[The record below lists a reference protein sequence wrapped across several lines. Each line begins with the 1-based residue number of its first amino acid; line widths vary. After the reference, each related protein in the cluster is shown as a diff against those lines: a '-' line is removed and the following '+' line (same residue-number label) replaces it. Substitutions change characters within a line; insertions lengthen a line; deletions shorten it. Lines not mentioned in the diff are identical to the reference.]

1 MKIELNFTSF
11 EIEALSN
18 TVCKSFVAESP
29 ERFSVITCNRLEAV
43 PTMLSISD
51 NHCPGTLFYFDSLLE
66 AKIFQDFYF
75 QKNRI
80 EQCHVLF
87 DECIPDQWCCWTEDD
102 FDEYESLD
110 NVHSLDVTTNDI
122 AIWGIEK

>member
-87 DECIPDQWCCWTEDD
+87 DECVPDQWCCWTEDD
-102 FDEYESLD
+102 FDKYESLD